1 MTSSGWYTRVHSE
14 AMKGEE
20 GGEGKEEKMKKN
32 PNIRQE
38 EEVDLLYQ
46 ILRSV
51 HRSQVLKLI
60 ILGSLRQQ

>member
-1 MTSSGWYTRVHSE
+1 
-14 AMKGEE
+14 
-20 GGEGKEEKMKKN
+20 MKKN
-32 PNIRQE
+32 PNTRQE

-51 HRSQVLKLI
+51 HRSHVLKLI